1 MRKWNEP
8 ILEELDIK
16 ETMQNVT
23 EYSGI
28 GMIAPMFAVVPPTE
42 ELS

>member
-16 ETMQNVT
+16 ETMQNIT

-28 GMIAPMFAVVPPTE
+28 GMITPMFAVIPPPDA
-42 ELS
+42 LS